1 MNLFNKTGSTS
12 FQQVAF
18 PLEIRKLKSD
28 SVLNDFFLALY
39 SEEGISD
46 HHLDQLNIKMPV
58 EEGAYKKS
66 GKVT

>member
-1 MNLFNKTGSTS
+1 MNLFKTGSTS
-12 FQQVAF
+12 FQQFAV
-18 PLEIRKLKSD
+18 PLEFRKLKSD
-28 SVLNDFFLALY
+28 SVLNDFSLALY

-46 HHLDQLNIKMPV
+46 YQLNIKMPE

>member
-1 MNLFNKTGSTS
+1 MNLFKTGSTS

-28 SVLNDFFLALY
+28 SVLKDFFLALY

-46 HHLDQLNIKMPV
+46 HHLDQLKMPE